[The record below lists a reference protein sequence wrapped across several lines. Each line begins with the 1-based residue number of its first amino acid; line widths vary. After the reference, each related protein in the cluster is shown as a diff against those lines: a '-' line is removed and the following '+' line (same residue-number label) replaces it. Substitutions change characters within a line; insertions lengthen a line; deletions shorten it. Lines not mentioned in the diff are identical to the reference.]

1 MATPTPQPTSWIP
14 SAPVQI
20 SQRAIIGAPPSVVWA
35 ELANNEGW
43 VDWFPGCKECHFI
56 GDEPHGLDS
65 SRFVHMDQFKVK
77 ERIIA
82 WKPEKR
88 WGLTV
93 LEINAP
99 IIAAMAEEATLT
111 EVDGGTQ
118 IDFKIGVELTRFGR
132 LLKGPLVAK
141 QTKSIEKALKQLGE
155 RCTG

>member
-20 SQRAIIGAPPSVVWA
+20 NQQAIIDAPPSAVWA
-35 ELANNEGW
+35 QLADNQGW
-43 VDWFPGCKECHFI
+43 VDWFPGCKECRFT
-56 GDEPHGLDS
+56 GDEPHGLES
-65 SRFVHMDQFKVK
+65 PRFVHMDQFKVK

-82 WKPEKR
+82 WEPEKR
-88 WGLTV
+88 WGMTV
-93 LEINAP
+93 LEVNAP
-99 IIAAMAEEATLT
+99 IIAAMAEEIILT

-141 QTKSIEKALKQLGE
+141 QNKSVQKALVQLGE
-155 RCTG
+155 RCTA